1 MTRFRLIRRR
11 PADPDLSAAKRQT
24 AASGLRAEREYRT
37 SVERLA
43 DSQQV
48 AHELLRHNDAN
59 RYADWL
65 ERAVLRGAR

>member
-11 PADPDLSAAKRQT
+11 PADPELARAKRHT
-24 AASGLRAEREYRT
+24 AVSGLRAEREYRT

-43 DSQQV
+43 DSQSI
-48 AHELLRHNDAN
+48 ASELARHNDAN

-65 ERAVLRGAR
+65 ERNVLRGAR